1 MNKPSIQKIY
11 DFLLKVDTTFKTP
24 LSSKQNLLD
33 LSKKFYEKAT
43 VCAIEDF
50 EQILAMVAGYTENLT
65 DGIAYI
71 SVVATLPEAQ
81 GNGYAKTLIN
91 QFKQICEQKKIE
103 AVHLYTDVSNTKA
116 ISLYKKLGF
125 SAYIK
130 DDEQRPQD
138 VHLICY
144 LNGVNK

>member
-11 DFLLKVDTTFKTP
+11 NFLLKVDNTFKTP
-24 LSSKQNLLD
+24 LSSRQNLLE
-33 LSKKFYEKAT
+33 LAEKFYEKAT
-43 VCAIEDF
+43 VCAVEDC

-81 GNGYAKTLIN
+81 GKGYAKTLIN